1 MFENVN
7 KLIFYLL
14 WSVKSP
20 LKKKDSQALQVKN
33 ILNRGLSKISYN
45 EINIKSKII
54 IQPALRCLCLVQVL
68 NYLILLADH
77 FATCHKI
84 LKIRGKISA
93 NANFKLDISRKYPE
107 TGLIM

>member
-1 MFENVN
+1 MSS
-7 KLIFYLL
+7 LL
-14 WSVKSP
+14 KK
-20 LKKKDSQALQVKN
+20 KKKDSQALQVKN

-84 LKIRGKISA
+84 LKIRGKKYLPMPISSLILA
-93 NANFKLDISRKYPE
+93 ENIQKLV
-107 TGLIM
+107 